1 MMGPGGEKMRLNQ
14 ENLDHMAWQDYRALE
29 DRMCAWA
36 VAALAEL
43 QSAEKPR
50 QIIIDL
56 LGWARGEFHRRRYM
70 KQEEPETE
78 RQACEVLRAL
88 VEKSLEL
95 KETREQ

>member
-1 MMGPGGEKMRLNQ
+1 MRLNQ
-14 ENLDHMAWQDYRALE
+14 EILDHMAWQDYHALE

-56 LGWARGEFHRRRYM
+56 LGWARGEFHRRRRYM

-78 RQACEVLRAL
+78 RQAGEVLRAL
-88 VEKSLEL
+88 VEKSLEI

>member
-1 MMGPGGEKMRLNQ
+1 MRLNQ
-14 ENLDHMAWQDYRALE
+14 ESLDHMAWQDYRALE

-36 VAALAEL
+36 VAASAEL

-56 LGWARGEFHRRRYM
+56 LGWARGEFHRRRRYM
-70 KQEEPETE
+70 KREEPETE
-78 RQACEVLRAL
+78 RQAGEVLRAL
-88 VEKSLEL
+88 VEKSLEI